1 MAVTPSIK
9 GEHRLPQKK
18 SRRKLLGNFLLVSL
32 KVLMTCLSFSLGH
45 YGNNTAVACSALK
58 VYNTINECE
67 EGVILTHANVLA
79 RVVNSTALTHDDV
92 TSDTL
97 LTAPNLN
104 T

>member
-1 MAVTPSIK
+1 MPPVK
-9 GEHRLPQKK
+9 GQHRLPLKK

-32 KVLMTCLSFSLGH
+32 KVLMTCLSFSQGQ
-45 YGNNTAVACSALK
+45 YGYNTTVASTAFE

>member
-1 MAVTPSIK
+1 MPPVK
-9 GEHRLPQKK
+9 GQHRLPLKK

-32 KVLMTCLSFSLGH
+32 KVLMTYLSFSQGQ
-45 YGNNTAVACSALK
+45 YGYNTTVASTALE

>member
-1 MAVTPSIK
+1 
-9 GEHRLPQKK
+9 
-18 SRRKLLGNFLLVSL
+18 
-32 KVLMTCLSFSLGH
+32 MTCLSFSQGQ
-45 YGNNTAVACSALK
+45 YGYNTTVASTALE

-67 EGVILTHANVLA
+67 EGVILTHANILA